1 MKKFYVWIFILCF
14 IGIADAYAKGSSGG
28 SRGGYSSSSFRS
40 SSGSSYSSFRSSSS
54 SKPSYQVSRPAPVVV
69 SRPAPVVVSRPA
81 PVVVSRP
88 APTPAPK
95 VVVINRYSGNSYG
108 NNNSRNNYSSV
119 RERCSRGYEPVE
131 WCVDRGYYHPRGK
144 YYASNRGVST
154 STAVA
159 VGALAG
165 IATGV
170 AIAGEDSNPR
180 VTPPVVP
187 PVVSTA
193 AATPA
198 ATAPVAKSL
207 RKVPTLSCSDWNCDL
222 QGS

>member
-54 SKPSYQVSRPAPVVV
+54 SKPSYQ
-69 SRPAPVVVSRPA
+69 VSRPA

-165 IATGV
+165 IATPV

>member
-14 IGIADAYAKGSSGG
+14 VGIADAYAKGSSGG

-54 SKPSYQVSRPAPVVV
+54 SKPAPVVA
-69 SRPAPVVVSRPA
+69 SK
-81 PVVVSRP
+81 P

-95 VVVINRYSGNSYG
+95 VVVINRYTGNSYG
-108 NNNSRNNYSSV
+108 NNNSRNSYSSV
-119 RERCSRGYEPVE
+119 RERCSKGYEPVE
-131 WCVDRGYYHPRGK
+131 VCINRGYYHPRGR
-144 YYASNRGVST
+144 YYTSSNSS
-154 STAVA
+154 STAVV
-159 VGALAG
+159 VGALTGVA
-165 IATGV
+165 AGV
-170 AIAGEDSNPR
+170 AIAGEESSPS
-180 VTPPVVP
+180 VTPSVVP

-193 AATPA
+193 ASTPVV
-198 ATAPVAKSL
+198 TAPVAKSL

>member
-1 MKKFYVWIFILCF
+1 
-14 IGIADAYAKGSSGG
+14 
-28 SRGGYSSSSFRS
+28 
-40 SSGSSYSSFRSSSS
+40 
-54 SKPSYQVSRPAPVVV
+54 VVV

-81 PVVVSRP
+81 P
-88 APTPAPK
+88 K
-95 VVVINRYSGNSYG
+95 VVVVNRYAGNSYG
-108 NNNSRNNYSSV
+108 SSNRNSYSSV

-165 IATGV
+165 VATGV
-170 AIAGEDSNPR
+170 AIAGEDSNPSI
-180 VTPPVVP
+180 TPPVVP

-193 AATPA
+193 ASTPVVTTPA
-198 ATAPVAKSL
+198 VKSL
-207 RKVPTLSCSDWNCDL
+207 RKIPTLSCSDWNCDL
-222 QGS
+222 RGS

>member
-1 MKKFYVWIFILCF
+1 MNLPRYVIAAILWLSLVN
-14 IGIADAYAKGSSGG
+14 IG
-28 SRGGYSSSSFRS
+28 
-40 SSGSSYSSFRSSSS
+40 
-54 SKPSYQVSRPAPVVV
+54 
-69 SRPAPVVVSRPA
+69 
-81 PVVVSRP
+81 
-88 APTPAPK
+88 
-95 VVVINRYSGNSYG
+95 
-108 NNNSRNNYSSV
+108 
-119 RERCSRGYEPVE
+119 
-131 WCVDRGYYHPRGK
+131 
-144 YYASNRGVST
+144 YASPDCNRGVST

-187 PVVSTA
+187 PVVYTA

>member
-1 MKKFYVWIFILCF
+1 MKKFYVWIFILCLV
-14 IGIADAYAKGSSGG
+14 GIADAYAKGSSGG

-40 SSGSSYSSFRSSSS
+40 SSGSSYSSFRSSSR
-54 SKPSYQVSRPAPVVV
+54 SKPSYQVSRPAPVV
-69 SRPAPVVVSRPA
+69 A
-81 PVVVSRP
+81 SRP

-95 VVVINRYSGNSYG
+95 VVVINRYTGNSYG
-108 NNNSRNNYSSV
+108 NNNSRNSYSSV
-119 RERCSRGYEPVE
+119 RERCSKGYEPVE
-131 WCVDRGYYHPRGK
+131 VCTNRGYYHPRGR
-144 YYASNRGVST
+144 YYTSSSSS
-154 STAVA
+154 STAVV

-165 IATGV
+165 VAAGV
-170 AIAGEDSNPR
+170 AIAGEESSPS

-187 PVVSTA
+187 PVVPTV

-198 ATAPVAKSL
+198 ATAPVVKSL

>member
-54 SKPSYQVSRPAPVVV
+54 SKPNYKA
-69 SRPAPVVVSRPA
+69 
-81 PVVVSRP
+81 SRP

-165 IATGV
+165 IATPV